1 MATDN
6 KNILDLENREVGE
19 EIQSDTRDLNNQNV
33 PPPKAP
39 PPTITRPMES
49 VSQPIFSRDERVA
62 LTLLPLASALLQGKA
77 PGGQSL
83 LSSTLATAGQ
93 GLAGSG
99 NVALRIKELEGQRRR
114 ETGTGLKSVKLQP
127 TAGPVEIKGKV
138 YTPEMNRQFTLDE
151 ATRLMY
157 PPDTFTDVTTDRK
170 GTIKTEKF
178 GLFYVEN
185 EEEAKKLYP
194 NNPRIQKIIVDPE
207 KVGQPVIQNNKE
219 LAANVVFKDGVQVR
233 ETLDTVSIQPVGTTT
248 DPLGQPTFQKDRA
261 SAEKYLETFGIKK
274 GIKGYE
280 AVINKI
286 INPAKA
292 GKPVFESG
300 VGLVLSARRPDRAG
314 SEIGFIG
321 LAPEKD
327 LKDIRFI
334 GTLDEIKKLNKD
346 STALISQINS
356 MSPRIGKV
364 LNSLLSGVKT
374 GVVEEF
380 LLPFRAFAIGTLG
393 ATPKELENLSAQ
405 ELIQK
410 SAFALAPAMREKGS
424 GSTSD
429 MEFKA
434 YMKAAVS
441 LSNTPKAN
449 YISLYMLQKIKENA
463 NMLLALRK
471 DLLYDGKTATE
482 IENAVDEADPGIFK
496 TYEGLT
502 SNQEEENAWVAT
514 LKRGDVVYNRDI
526 NAEPIFRNGDMDLGE
541 YIVYDGQGGE
551 VFD

>member
-1 MATDN
+1 MAIPNETS
-6 KNILDLENREVGE
+6 KYI
-19 EIQSDTRDLNNQNV
+19 
-33 PPPKAP
+33 
-39 PPTITRPMES
+39 
-49 VSQPIFSRDERVA
+49 SQTPDETLTEDIKKTETVQPEQIVTPSTTTTQPLFSRNERVA
-62 LTLLPLASALLQGKA
+62 YTLMPLASALLQGKRT
-77 PGGQSL
+77 GSGSMFGD
-83 LSSTLATAGQ
+83 TLASLGQ
-93 GLAGSG
+93 GLMGTTD
-99 NVALRIKELEGQRRR
+99 VALKIKQLEASNK
-114 ETGTGLKSVKLQP
+114 TKASSALKQYKLQTDP
-127 TAGPVEIKGKV
+127 NNPNKKV
-138 YTPEMNRQFTLDE
+138 QIGGTNYTPNMNKIFQLSVDDVN
-151 ATRLMY
+151 AY
-157 PPDTFTDVTTDRK
+157 PPGTFVESSADKK

-178 GLFYVEN
+178 GLFYVDT
-185 EEEAKKLYP
+185 EEEAKRLYP
-194 NNPRIQKIIVDPE
+194 NNPRIQKIIVDKD
-207 KVGQPVIQNNKE
+207 KVGQPVIQGDNR
-219 LAANVVFKDGVQVR
+219 LAANVIFRDGVQVR
-233 ETLDTVSIQPVGTTT
+233 ETLDTLSKQPVGTTT
-248 DPLGQPTFQKDRA
+248 DPLGQPTYQKDRE
-261 SAEKYLETFGIKK
+261 SAEKYLATFGIDKNT
-274 GIKGYE
+274 KGYE
-280 AVINKI
+280 SVMNTI

-292 GKPVFESG
+292 GKPVFQSG

-314 SEIGFIG
+314 SNIEFIG

-327 LKDIRFI
+327 LKDLRYA
-334 GTLDEIKKLNKD
+334 GTLDEIKKLNKE
-346 STALISQINS
+346 STALIGQINS

-380 LLPFRAFAIGTLG
+380 LLPFRAFAIETLG

-405 ELIQK
+405 QLIQK

-434 YMKAAVS
+434 YMKAAVA
-441 LSNTPKAN
+441 LSDTPKSN

-502 SNQEEENAWVAT
+502 SNQEEEDAWVAT

-526 NAEPIFRNGDMDLGE
+526 NGEAIFRNGDMDLGE

>member
-1 MATDN
+1 MAIPNETSKYISQTPD
-6 KNILDLENREVGE
+6 E
-19 EIQSDTRDLNNQNV
+19 
-33 PPPKAP
+33 
-39 PPTITRPMES
+39 TITEDIKKTET
-49 VSQPIFSRDERVA
+49 VQPEQVVTPSTTTTQPLFSRNERVA
-62 LTLLPLASALLQGKA
+62 YTLMPLASALLQGKRT
-77 PGGQSL
+77 GSGSML
-83 LSSTLATAGQ
+83 GDTLASLGT
-93 GLAGSG
+93 GLAGTTE
-99 NVALRIKELEGQRRR
+99 VALKIKQLEASNK
-114 ETGTGLKSVKLQP
+114 TKASSALKQYKLQTDP
-127 TAGPVEIKGKV
+127 NNPNKKV
-138 YTPEMNRQFTLDE
+138 QIGGTNYTPNMNKIFQLSVDDVN
-151 ATRLMY
+151 AY
-157 PPDTFTDVTTDRK
+157 PPGTFVESSADKK

-178 GLFYVEN
+178 GLFYVDT
-185 EEEAKKLYP
+185 EEEAKRLYP
-194 NNPRIQKIIVDPE
+194 NNPRIQKIIVDKD
-207 KVGQPVIQNNKE
+207 KVGQPVIQGDNR
-219 LAANVVFKDGVQVR
+219 LAANVIFKDGVQVR
-233 ETLDTVSIQPVGTTT
+233 ETLDTVSKQPVGTTT
-248 DPLGQPTFQKDRA
+248 DPLGQPTYQKDRE
-261 SAEKYLETFGIKK
+261 SAKKYLETFGIKE
-274 GIKGYE
+274 GTKGYE
-280 AVINKI
+280 AVINTL

-292 GKPVFESG
+292 GKPVFQSG

-321 LAPEKD
+321 LSPEKD
-327 LKDIRFI
+327 LKDLRYA
-334 GTLDEIKKLNKD
+334 GTLDEIKKLNKE
-346 STALISQINS
+346 STALIGQINS

-380 LLPFRAFAIGTLG
+380 LLPFRAFSIETLG

-405 ELIQK
+405 QLIQK

-441 LSNTPKAN
+441 LSDTPKSN

-471 DLLYDGKTATE
+471 DLLYDGKTAAE

-502 SNQEEENAWVAT
+502 SNQEEEDAWVAT

-526 NAEPIFRNGDMDLGE
+526 NGEAIFRNGDMDLGE

>member
-1 MATDN
+1 MAIPNETSEY
-6 KNILDLENREVGE
+6 I
-19 EIQSDTRDLNNQNV
+19 
-33 PPPKAP
+33 
-39 PPTITRPMES
+39 
-49 VSQPIFSRDERVA
+49 SQKPDETLTEDIKKTETVQPEQIVTPSTTTTQPLFSRNERVA
-62 LTLLPLASALLQGKA
+62 YTLMPLASALLQGKRT
-77 PGGQSL
+77 GSGSML
-83 LSSTLATAGQ
+83 GDTLASLGT
-93 GLAGSG
+93 GLAGTTE
-99 NVALRIKELEGQRRR
+99 VALKIKQLEASNK
-114 ETGTGLKSVKLQP
+114 TKASSALKQYKLQTDP
-127 TAGPVEIKGKV
+127 NNPNKKV
-138 YTPEMNRQFTLDE
+138 QIGGTNYTPNMNKIFQLSVDDVN
-151 ATRLMY
+151 AY
-157 PPDTFTDVTTDRK
+157 PPGTFVESSADKK

-178 GLFYVEN
+178 GLFYVDT
-185 EEEAKKLYP
+185 EEEAKRLYP
-194 NNPRIQKIIVDPE
+194 NNPRIQKIIVDKD
-207 KVGQPVIQNNKE
+207 KVGQPVIQGDNR
-219 LAANVVFKDGVQVR
+219 LAANVIFKDGVQVR
-233 ETLDTVSIQPVGTTT
+233 ETLDTVSKQPVGTTT
-248 DPLGQPTFQKDRA
+248 DPLGQPTYQKDRE
-261 SAEKYLETFGIKK
+261 SAKKYLETFGIKE
-274 GIKGYE
+274 GTKGYE
-280 AVINKI
+280 AVINTL

-292 GKPVFESG
+292 GKPVFQSG

-321 LAPEKD
+321 LSPEKD
-327 LKDIRFI
+327 LKDLRYA
-334 GTLDEIKKLNKD
+334 GTLDEIKKLNKE
-346 STALISQINS
+346 STALIGQINS

-380 LLPFRAFAIGTLG
+380 LLPFRAFSIETLG

-405 ELIQK
+405 QLIQK

-441 LSNTPKAN
+441 LSDTPKSN

-471 DLLYDGKTATE
+471 DLLYDGKTAAE

-502 SNQEEENAWVAT
+502 SNQEEEDAWVAT

-526 NAEPIFRNGDMDLGE
+526 NGEAIFRNGDMDLGE

>member
-1 MATDN
+1 MN
-6 KNILDLENREVGE
+6 KIFQL
-19 EIQSDTRDLNNQNV
+19 
-33 PPPKAP
+33 
-39 PPTITRPMES
+39 S
-49 VSQPIFSRDERVA
+49 VDDVNA
-62 LTLLPLASALLQGKA
+62 
-77 PGGQSL
+77 
-83 LSSTLATAGQ
+83 
-93 GLAGSG
+93 
-99 NVALRIKELEGQRRR
+99 
-114 ETGTGLKSVKLQP
+114 
-127 TAGPVEIKGKV
+127 
-138 YTPEMNRQFTLDE
+138 
-151 ATRLMY
+151 Y
-157 PPDTFTDVTTDRK
+157 PPGTFVESSADKK

-178 GLFYVEN
+178 GLFYVDT
-185 EEEAKKLYP
+185 EEEAKRLYP
-194 NNPRIQKIIVDPE
+194 NNPRIQKIIVDKD
-207 KVGQPVIQNNKE
+207 KVGQPVIQGDNR
-219 LAANVVFKDGVQVR
+219 LAANVIFKDGVQVR
-233 ETLDTVSIQPVGTTT
+233 ETLDTVSKQPVGTTT
-248 DPLGQPTFQKDRA
+248 DPLGQPTYQKDRE
-261 SAEKYLETFGIKK
+261 SAKKYLETFGIKE
-274 GIKGYE
+274 GTKGYE
-280 AVINKI
+280 AVINTL

-292 GKPVFESG
+292 GKPVFQSG

-321 LAPEKD
+321 LSPEKD
-327 LKDIRFI
+327 LKDLRYA
-334 GTLDEIKKLNKD
+334 GTLDEIKKLNKE
-346 STALISQINS
+346 STALIGQINS

-380 LLPFRAFAIGTLG
+380 LLPFRAFSIETLG

-405 ELIQK
+405 QLIQK

-441 LSNTPKAN
+441 LSDTPKSN

-471 DLLYDGKTATE
+471 DLLYDGKTAAE

-502 SNQEEENAWVAT
+502 SNQEEEDAWVAT

-526 NAEPIFRNGDMDLGE
+526 NGEAIFRNGDMDLGE